1 MINLLLIVSILVW
14 PFGQLLSLTLLGST
28 LRIQLLDVLSAF
40 LFLSLFLSS
49 RQKITKDPL
58 FEPLALFS
66 LAALL
71 SLVVNAKSVSLASI
85 AYFLRFV
92 SYTAFYF
99 AFRIVGIKKYSR
111 YLTIAAALF
120 TGLGLLQYF
129 LLPDVR
135 FLAYLGFDDHYYRL
149 IGSFLDPNFTGLVL
163 AVLVV
168 LSPCPA
174 RLRAKLAAGPLFLI
188 PLIALVL
195 TFSRA
200 SFFSLAV
207 GLIYLSLT
215 DRRFKLLLSL
225 FLLGFFLYL
234 APKPFGE
241 GVNLWRT
248 FSIVSRFENQ
258 KNALLLFVQKPIF
271 GHGFNTLKQ
280 TSAGDIPNLTSG
292 VDNSF
297 LFVLA
302 TTGLT
307 GFIAFLY
314 FLKTAFLGIKLP
326 AIGAALVIIF
336 VHAFFNNS
344 LFYAPVL
351 ALFFLL
357 VSLRSK
363 KST

>member
-1 MINLLLIVSILVW
+1 MINLLLTASSLVW
-14 PFGQLLSLTLLGST
+14 PFGQLLTLSPWGSAFR
-28 LRIQLLDVLSAF
+28 LQLLDVLALL
-40 LFLSLFLSS
+40 LFLSLLIDKKS
-49 RQKITKDPL
+49 RQKIVTDPL
-58 FEPLALFS
+58 SKPLALFS
-66 LAALL
+66 LTALL
-71 SLVVNAKSVSLASI
+71 SLVVNAGSVSFVHL

-92 SYTAFYF
+92 SYFSFYF
-99 AFRIVGIKKYSR
+99 AFRIAGIKKYSR
-111 YLTIAAALF
+111 YLAIAATIF

-168 LSPCPA
+168 LSPW
-174 RLRAKLAAGPLFLI
+174 PLLLI

-200 SFFSLAV
+200 SFLALAV
-207 GLIYLSLT
+207 GLVYLSLT
-215 DRRFKLLLSL
+215 NRRFKLLLSL
-225 FLLGFFLYL
+225 FLLGLFLYL

-258 KNALLLFVQKPIF
+258 KNALVLFAQKPIS

-280 TSAGDIPNLTSG
+280 IGTADIPNLTSG

-297 LFVLA
+297 LFVLV
-302 TTGLT
+302 TTGFT
-307 GFIAFLY
+307 GFITFLY
-314 FLKTAFLGIKLP
+314 FLKTAFGGIKLP
-326 AIGAALVIIF
+326 AVKAALIIIF
-336 VHAFFNNS
+336 VHALFNNS
-344 LFYAPVL
+344 LFYSWIL

-357 VSLRSK
+357 VSLRPK
-363 KST
+363 KSV

>member
-1 MINLLLIVSILVW
+1 MINLLLTVSILVW
-14 PFGQLLSLTLLGST
+14 PFGQLLMLSPWGSASR
-28 LRIQLLDVLSAF
+28 LQLLDVLALL
-40 LFLSLFLSS
+40 LFLSLLIDKKS
-49 RQKITKDPL
+49 RQKIVIDPL
-58 FEPLALFS
+58 AKPLTLFS

-71 SLVVNAKSVSLASI
+71 SLVVNAGSVSLASI

-92 SYTAFYF
+92 SYTSYYF
-99 AFRIVGIKKYSR
+99 AFRLEGVKKYSR
-111 YLTIAAALF
+111 YLVTAAALF

-129 LLPDVR
+129 FLPDVR

-149 IGSFLDPNFTGLVL
+149 IGSLLDPNFTGLIL

-168 LSPCPA
+168 ISPP
-174 RLRAKLAAGPLFLI
+174 PLLLI

-200 SFFSLAV
+200 SFLALAV
-207 GLIYLSLT
+207 GLVYLSLT
-215 DRRFKLLLSL
+215 NRRFKLLLSL
-225 FLLGFFLYL
+225 FFLSLFLYL
-234 APKPFGE
+234 VPKPFGE

-258 KNALLLFVQKPIF
+258 KNALVLFVQKPIL

-280 TSAGDIPNLTSG
+280 TGNGDIPNLTSG

-302 TTGLT
+302 TTGLA

-314 FLKTAFLGIKLP
+314 FLKTAFRGIKLP
-326 AIGAALVIIF
+326 AIKAALIIIF
-336 VHAFFNNS
+336 VHALFNNS
-344 LFYAPVL
+344 LFYTPVL

-357 VSLRSK
+357 VSLRPK
-363 KST
+363 RLA